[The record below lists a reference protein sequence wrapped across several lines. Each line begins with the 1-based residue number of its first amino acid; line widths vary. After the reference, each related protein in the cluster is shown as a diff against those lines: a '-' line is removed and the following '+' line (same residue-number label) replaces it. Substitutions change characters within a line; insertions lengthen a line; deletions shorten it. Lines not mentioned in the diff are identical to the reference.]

1 MASRTSGSSMRLAPS
16 TGAVAGSIALA
27 GFAAATGVAFGALG
41 ATVGP
46 WTIVAVPALA
56 LWFAAVLSRPV
67 WAIVLVFV
75 SLPIALTNVPIGSL
89 QVVDIVSVG
98 AVGAVVVAV
107 LVGRAE
113 VSLRIPAF
121 GWALA
126 LCGAGIVAVPGAL
139 QVAPATTRMVSVVVG
154 FLLAVA
160 VVAACRSLADI
171 RILVAALLVVGIV
184 MTLLAFQNLSAIR
197 PEAGGLV
204 VRRRPSGVFGD
215 PNELGSFAVMLLLV
229 SLGALLAKVEPWLR
243 VLAAVSG
250 TLAAGA
256 LVLSLS
262 RGSWIGA
269 AIGVIGLMVLLPQF
283 RRALIGVFV
292 CAAVL
297 GLSVGV
303 FRANAPEVQVV
314 RERLGTVGSAI
325 DSPYDDRPSIWAEA
339 IREIGAR
346 PLLGFGPA
354 NFPYASE
361 KAGSEARTIGA
372 AHAHDVLLTVGAETG
387 LPAVGFLVGMTL
399 AVGFAIRRAVRA
411 LRRAPEAALVAG
423 IGAALFGEVG
433 HGLIENTTG
442 NPMLLVLLWVLTGMV
457 LSADRLSDRRPG
469 HRRPGDRGGAA
480 SRISAGRAAPSRGWA
495 W

>member
-1 MASRTSGSSMRLAPS
+1 MASRMSGNRVRPASAPRAAL
-16 TGAVAGSIALA
+16 GALVVAG
-27 GFAAATGVAFGALG
+27 AAALTGVAFGALG
-41 ATVGP
+41 AKVGP

-56 LWFAAVLSRPV
+56 LWFAAALARPV

-89 QVVDIVSVG
+89 QVIDIVSVG

-107 LVGRAE
+107 LIGRTH

-139 QVAPATTRMVSVVVG
+139 EVSPATTRMVSVVVG

-160 VVAACRSLADI
+160 VVAACRSLADL
-171 RILVAALLVVGIV
+171 RILVAAFLVVGVV

-204 VRRRPSGVFGD
+204 VRERPSGVFGD

-250 TLAAGA
+250 TLAAAA

-269 AIGVIGLMVLLPQF
+269 AIGVVGLMILLPHF
-283 RRALIGVFV
+283 RKALVGVFV

-339 IREIGAR
+339 VREIGER

-354 NFPYASE
+354 NFVFASE
-361 KAGSEARTIGA
+361 KSGSEARTIGA
-372 AHAHDVLLTVGAETG
+372 VHAHDVLLTVGAETG
-387 LPAVGFLVGMTL
+387 LPAVGFLVGMTI
-399 AVGFAIRRAVRA
+399 AVGLAIRRAVRG

-423 IGAALFGEVG
+423 VGAALFGEVG

-442 NPMLLVLLWVLTGMV
+442 NPMLLALLWVLTGLV
-457 LSADRLSDRRPG
+457 LVADRLADRRPG
-469 HRRPGDRGGAA
+469 RSAAPGDGWA
-480 SRISAGRAAPSRGWA
+480 SELSPGRAGARSGSA

>member
-1 MASRTSGSSMRLAPS
+1 MASRMSGSSPRTVPAPRAAAGAIALAAS
-16 TGAVAGSIALA
+16 AAVAGL
-27 GFAAATGVAFGALG
+27 VFGAIG
-41 ATVGP
+41 AEVGP
-46 WTIVAVPALA
+46 WTIVAIPALA
-56 LWFAAVLSRPV
+56 LWFAAVLTRPV

-89 QVVDIVSVG
+89 QVVDVVSVAVVG
-98 AVGAVVVAV
+98 AVAVAV
-107 LVGRAE
+107 LVGRTH

-126 LCGAGIVAVPGAL
+126 LCTTGIVAVPSAL
-139 QVAPATTRMVSVVVG
+139 QVSPATTRMVSVVVG

-171 RILVAALLVVGIV
+171 RILVAAFLVVGIV

-204 VRRRPSGVFGD
+204 VRERPSGVFGD

-229 SLGALLAKVEPWLR
+229 ALGAILAKVEPWLR
-243 VLAAVSG
+243 VLAAVAG
-250 TLAAGA
+250 ALAAGA

-269 AIGVIGLMVLLPQF
+269 AIGVIGLMILLPHY
-283 RRALIGVFV
+283 RRGLIGVFV
-292 CAAVL
+292 CAGVL

-303 FRANAPEVQVV
+303 FRANAPEIQVV

-339 IREIGAR
+339 IREIGER

-354 NFPYASE
+354 NFVFASE
-361 KAGSEARTIGA
+361 KSGSEARTIGA
-372 AHAHDVLLTVGAETG
+372 VHAHDVLLTVGAETG
-387 LPAVGFLVGMTL
+387 LAAVVFLVGMTV
-399 AVGFAIRRAVRA
+399 AVGLAIRRAVRG
-411 LRRAPEAALVAG
+411 LRRAPEGALVAG

-442 NPMLLVLLWVLTGMV
+442 NPMLLALLWVLTGIV
-457 LSADRLSDRRPG
+457 LAADRLADRRT
-469 HRRPGDRGGAA
+469 GGSDGGRL
-480 SRISAGRAAPSRGWA
+480 SRGRAAARTGAA